1 MKSNCHGA
9 CCYCTDCKH
18 EIDECVC
25 GRFGMKDKI
34 SVDEHVNC
42 FCPKC
47 VSGKTIQLPTAN
59 VDNKSHCVQCHVID
73 QHIKKHLEY
82 NPCKISSNFIYTA
95 EVERLKRMEN
105 NIKRMIKDLDG
116 MLSQEMAACG
126 ETKLMSNIKE
136 LLEALLK

>member
-1 MKSNCHGA
+1 MTQLSNC
-9 CCYCTDCKH
+9 CKAQVIVYSSY
-18 EIDECVC
+18 EGT
-25 GRFGMKDKI
+25 GRFICVGCSKACDLFY
-34 SVDEHVNC
+34 DEQA
-42 FCPKC
+42 
-47 VSGKTIQLPTAN
+47 S
-59 VDNKSHCVQCHVID
+59 VDNKSHCAQCHIID

-82 NPCKISSNFIYTA
+82 NPCKITANFIYTA